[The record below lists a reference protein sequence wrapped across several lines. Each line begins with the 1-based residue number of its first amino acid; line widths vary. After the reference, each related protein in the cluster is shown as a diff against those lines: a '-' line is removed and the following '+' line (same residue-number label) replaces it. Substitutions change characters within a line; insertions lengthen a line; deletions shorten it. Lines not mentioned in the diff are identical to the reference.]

1 MTQSAKAFLAVLA
14 LLACGCASAA
24 DIVVTGILITNEP
37 MSYVKDECPDGGI
50 CLHRWW
56 RAVIQVEKTLQG
68 SPLSGRITAAVM
80 QHMPMTA
87 HYKKAV
93 RYFVLEAIEDPSMR
107 KKLRAD
113 YYLTKGSI
121 EPPDNK

>member
-1 MTQSAKAFLAVLA
+1 MWFL
-14 LLACGCASAA
+14 
-24 DIVVTGILITNEP
+24 GIRY
-37 MSYVKDECPDGGI
+37 SCPDGGI

-56 RAVIQVEKTLQG
+56 NAVIQVEKTLQG

-80 QHMPMTA
+80 QHMRMTA
-87 HYKKAV
+87 YYKKAV